1 MNEFLPEALQP
12 ASGPC
17 THAQLREALQTGRV
31 LCAPAVLC
39 DEQHRLHVDLGCR
52 MGLIEREQAAAGVAS
67 GQTRDLAILSCTGK
81 NVCFCVK
88 RLPPDGPAVLSRLA
102 AQQKALRFLFEE
114 KTPGDILPAV
124 VRSNSA
130 FGAFCDVGCG
140 GPALMRLQS
149 ICLSRLRHSAE
160 RFAPGQKIYAVLFS
174 MDRRSG
180 RIALS
185 QRELLGSF
193 AENAARFRPGQ
204 TVAGVV
210 RARQPYGVF
219 ISLTPNLSGLAA
231 PDDTLQPGQPVCVFI
246 KAIQPETL
254 KIKLCVL
261 HRLDSMP
268 AQPLR
273 YMKTEGHLD
282 IWRYG
287 SPELAKIITV
297 F

>member
-140 GPALMRLQS
+140 VPALMRLQS

-204 TVAGVV
+204 TVPGVV
-210 RARQPYGVF
+210 RACEDYGVF
-219 ISLTPNLSGLAA
+219 VELSPNLTGLAEADASLHPGDGVSVYIRAIQPQTLKVKLSVIGRLAA
-231 PDDTLQPGQPVCVFI
+231 PPRFALQY
-246 KAIQPETL
+246 T
-254 KIKLCVL
+254 
-261 HRLDSMP
+261 
-268 AQPLR
+268 
-273 YMKTEGHLD
+273 KTEGHIDSWL
-282 IWRYG
+282 YG
-287 SPELAKIITV
+287 NPAHAKVLSI

>member
-1 MNEFLPEALQP
+1 M
-12 ASGPC
+12 
-17 THAQLREALQTGRV
+17 LRSLDPVQRRV
-31 LCAPAVLC
+31 WL
-39 DEQHRLHVDLGCR
+39 
-52 MGLIEREQAAAGVAS
+52 
-67 GQTRDLAILSCTGK
+67 T
-81 NVCFCVK
+81 
-88 RLPPDGPAVLSRLA
+88 
-102 AQQKALRFLFEE
+102 
-114 KTPGDILPAV
+114 
-124 VRSNSA
+124 
-130 FGAFCDVGCG
+130 
-140 GPALMRLQS
+140 
-149 ICLSRLRHSAE
+149 
-160 RFAPGQKIYAVLFS
+160 
-174 MDRRSG
+174 
-180 RIALS
+180 
-185 QRELLGSF
+185 QRELLGTWE
-193 AENAARFRPGQ
+193 ENAARFRPGQ

-261 HRLDSMP
+261 HTLDSLP